1 VRINVLILSL
11 YFLNHIEIMIV
22 FYKSESQIPLN
33 HHYSSMN
40 KTRNHHYYLYITK
53 AFLQTLL
60 ILNLT
65 ITKQQN

>member
-1 VRINVLILSL
+1 
-11 YFLNHIEIMIV
+11 MIV